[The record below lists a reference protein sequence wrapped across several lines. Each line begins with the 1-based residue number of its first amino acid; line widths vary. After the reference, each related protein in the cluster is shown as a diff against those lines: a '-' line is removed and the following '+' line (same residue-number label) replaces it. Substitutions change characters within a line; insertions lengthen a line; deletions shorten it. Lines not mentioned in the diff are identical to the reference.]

1 MAMSRLKN
9 VGVALLLL
17 ASLTGLIMTT
27 ACVGGGGTADTKV
40 NWVYSWEEAKSR
52 AESEGK
58 LIMIDFYADWCKP
71 CKQLD
76 STTYSDEDLGAFL
89 NESVVSLKVNV
100 DRSSLDG
107 QYKVSAIPAI
117 VFVSTEGVVIG
128 NKLVGY
134 RDAGTL
140 RQETETILDQWS
152 PQS

>member
-9 VGVALLLL
+9 VGFALLLL
-17 ASLTGLIMTT
+17 TSLTGLIMTT

-89 NESVVSLKVNV
+89 NETVVSLKVNV
-100 DRSSLDG
+100 DKSSLDG
-107 QYKVSAIPAI
+107 QYKVSAIPTI

>member
-1 MAMSRLKN
+1 MSRLKN
-9 VGVALLLL
+9 VGVALLLMS
-17 ASLTGLIMTT
+17 SLTGLMMTA

-89 NESVVSLKVNV
+89 NENVVSLKVNV
-100 DRSSLDG
+100 DKSSLDG
-107 QYKVSAIPAI
+107 QYKVSAIPTI

-140 RQETETILDQWS
+140 RRETETILDQWS